1 MSKKSADKRLES
13 GESLQ
18 SALSGDKYLA
28 QTIWRVVPSAIF
40 TVDTNKIITGWNNK
54 AEEVTGYS
62 AAEVI
67 GKECSF
73 FALEPCIDRC
83 GVFSSE
89 VEKPIIAR
97 ECHIRTKDGEQKTIS
112 KNADLLFDSKGEII
126 GAVESFEDI
135 TDRKEVESQLVAER
149 DKFISM
155 LLALDQGMHILNRDF
170 IIEYQNEILKEGFGD
185 QVGHK
190 CYEVYKQRDTP
201 CEVCR
206 MQEAIDNNMVQRT
219 ELLMDNGLYYEQS
232 YAPFTDVGGETKVLI
247 LLRDI
252 TEEKTHQAETMRAA
266 QLASI
271 GELAAGV
278 AHEVNNP
285 INGIINYAQLLL
297 DDSDSSGRDGDMLKL
312 VIKEGE
318 RIAEIVR
325 NLLSF
330 ARQHGEDAELVAVG
344 TVMGEAVALI
354 SHQLGKDGITLD
366 VDIPADL
373 PLIKVN
379 DQQLQQV
386 FLNLLS
392 NARYALNQRF
402 SGKDEG
408 KRIEVLA
415 SMVEVGGQTFV
426 RTKISDFGIGIP
438 QRIIS
443 KIFDP
448 FFSSKKPGEGTGLGL
463 SISHGIIKNFN
474 GTLRVESQE
483 GIFTSLIV
491 DLPQKSED
499 KR

>member
-1 MSKKSADKRLES
+1 MSEKSVGQPQES
-13 GESLQ
+13 GQNLQ
-18 SALSGDKYLA
+18 SGLCGDKYLA
-28 QTIWRVVPSAIF
+28 ETIWRVVPSAIF

-73 FALEPCIDRC
+73 FALDPCIERC
-83 GVFSSE
+83 GVFSGE
-89 VEKPIIAR
+89 VEKPIIGR
-97 ECHIRTKDGEQKTIS
+97 ECYIRTKDGERRTIS
-112 KNADLLFDSKGEII
+112 KNADLLFGSKGEII

-135 TDRKEVESQLVAER
+135 TERKEVEKQLLAER

-155 LLALDQGMHILNRDF
+155 LLALNQGMHILNRDF
-170 IIEYQNEILKEGFGD
+170 IIEYQNDILKEDFGD
-185 QVGHK
+185 QVGKK
-190 CYEVYKQRDTP
+190 CYAVYKQLDKP

-206 MQEAIDNNMVQRT
+206 MQQAIDHNMVQRT

-278 AHEVNNP
+278 AHEINNP

-297 DDSDSSGRDGDMLKL
+297 DDLDGTGRDGDMLKML
-312 VIKEGE
+312 IKEGE

-330 ARQHGEDAELVAVG
+330 ARQHGEDAELVSVG
-344 TVMGEAVALI
+344 TVMDEAVALI
-354 SHQLGKDGITLD
+354 SHQLGKDGITLT
-366 VDIPADL
+366 VDIPEDL
-373 PLIKVN
+373 PWVKVN
-379 DQQLQQV
+379 AQQLQQV

-402 SGKDEG
+402 NGKDKD
-408 KRIEVLA
+408 KRIEIMA
-415 SMVEVGGQTFV
+415 SVVKVAGQIMV
-426 RTKISDFGIGIP
+426 RTKITDFGIGIP
-438 QRIIS
+438 LRIIN

-448 FFSSKKPGEGTGLGL
+448 FYSSKKPGEGTGLGL
-463 SISHGIIKNFN
+463 SISHGIIKNFK
-474 GTLRVESQE
+474 GSLRVESQE
-483 GIFTSLIV
+483 GIFTSLIA
-491 DLPQKSED
+491 DLPHNSED